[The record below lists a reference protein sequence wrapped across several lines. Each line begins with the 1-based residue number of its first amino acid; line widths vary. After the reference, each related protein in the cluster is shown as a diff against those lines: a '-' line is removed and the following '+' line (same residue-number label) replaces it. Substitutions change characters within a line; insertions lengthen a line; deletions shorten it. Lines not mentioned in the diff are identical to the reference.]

1 MRCYSC
7 CFSTDFDLKK
17 IQDIFAPHYQII
29 NLKRVL
35 ALNVHGTDQW
45 IFCFYHGA
53 LVCWGFHET
62 EEQHFIENLTKHLKI
77 KNNQILAQDLY
88 DFSYSEV
95 TQLVNNDI
103 TLSDN
108 NQYTKLAASYALS
121 QSVKLTSFETK
132 SEQIIEIAK
141 SFPDQLANLGHIPLS
156 RRELPKRIGQL
167 LKTRHSINLHLEL
180 LNTPIFFWDNPQ
192 FEKSYLAIKEELE
205 IERRLVIL
213 NQRLTV
219 IQELLEIN

>member
-77 KNNQILAQDLY
+77 KNNKILAQDLY
-88 DFSYSEV
+88 DFSYSERKGD
-95 TQLVNNDI
+95 QIDI
-103 TLSDN
+103 GAFEYQTIADKDGDGVSD
-108 NQYTKLAASYALS
+108 
-121 QSVKLTSFETK
+121 ETDNC
-132 SEQIIEIAK
+132 
-141 SFPDQLANLGHIPLS
+141 PDFANTDQKDSDGDG
-156 RRELPKRIGQL
+156 IGDACD
-167 LKTRHSINLHLEL
+167 E
-180 LNTPIFFWDNPQ
+180 D
-192 FEKSYLAIKEELE
+192 
-205 IERRLVIL
+205 RRLSKSLI
-213 NQRLTV
+213 
-219 IQELLEIN
+219 